1 MTLITRRVLIA
12 TALVVAVAPVAWAHH
27 GWGSYDSDTVLTL
40 NGTIK
45 AAIYENPHGMLQFE
59 ANGKTWTVVL
69 APPYRMQNRGLEA
82 DMMKPG
88 TTATVVGYPSRNDPV
103 EMRAERITI
112 AGKTTELR

>member
-1 MTLITRRVLIA
+1 MTLITRRVVIA
-12 TALVVAVAPVAWAHH
+12 TALLGAVAPAALAHH

-45 AAIYENPHGMLQFE
+45 TSTYENPHGTLEFD
-59 ANGKTWTVVL
+59 ADGKTWHVIL
-69 APPYRMQNRGLEA
+69 GPPYRMQNRGLQA